1 MSRRGMYVTICK
13 ILLLLFCIWI
23 SHISLSNNFVLI
35 LKFYTV
41 PVRLRSV
48 TNFVNHETLQCK
60 HVSNFFY
67 RENMTSFLNYVTATL
82 RALFAW
88 RGSYS
93 IIIYPHAKFNI
104 ISSSNINTANIFQ
117 FLASFA
123 QILTIL
129 PQKCLN
135 DLIQPGLCPILVM

>member
-1 MSRRGMYVTICK
+1 MSCLGMYVTICK

-23 SHISLSNNFVLI
+23 SHISLSNYFVLI

-60 HVSNFFY
+60 HVSKFFTA
-67 RENMTSFLNYVTATL
+67 ENMTSFINYVTATL

-88 RGSYS
+88 RGSINDQAGLDFS
-93 IIIYPHAKFNI
+93 NWSQAVIPYPNWLFVY
-104 ISSSNINTANIFQ
+104 
-117 FLASFA
+117 
-123 QILTIL
+123 
-129 PQKCLN
+129 CLFN
-135 DLIQPGLCPILVM
+135 DLVSVSSEYWILITRPFQLHIIDK